1 MRRSWRCYYRDLR
14 VGDVVMM
21 HDGPKVLV
29 ERKAKKQHSR
39 TYGHRAYTAYVG
51 VFFHV
56 PSGTTHEARLG
67 NAEIHNEVVWATDS
81 DSS

>member
-21 HDGPKVLV
+21 HDGPKILV
-29 ERKAKKQHSR
+29 MRKSKKQYSR
-39 TYGHRAYTAYVG
+39 TYAQRAYDVYVG

-56 PSGTTHEARLG
+56 VTGTVHEARLG
-67 NAEIHNEVVWATDS
+67 NAEIHNEVVWAQDPNPS
-81 DSS
+81 